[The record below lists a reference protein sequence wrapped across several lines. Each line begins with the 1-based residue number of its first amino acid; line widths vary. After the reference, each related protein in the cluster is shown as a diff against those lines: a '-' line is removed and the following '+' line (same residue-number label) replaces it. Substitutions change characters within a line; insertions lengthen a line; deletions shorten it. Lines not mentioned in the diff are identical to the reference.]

1 MSSSNWMLLY
11 LYFKLNK
18 LYNNILYMYSN
29 KIMVEGGLTD
39 WKSCENLIACLNQ
52 EGNTKEADILS

>member
-1 MSSSNWMLLY
+1 MLFY

-39 WKSCENLIACLNQ
+39 RKSCENLIACLNQ